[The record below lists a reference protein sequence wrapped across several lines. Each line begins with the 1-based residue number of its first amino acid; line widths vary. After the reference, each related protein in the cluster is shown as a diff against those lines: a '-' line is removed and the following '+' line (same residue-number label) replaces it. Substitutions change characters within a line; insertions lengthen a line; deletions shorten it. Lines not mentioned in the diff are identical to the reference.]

1 MHDAIRMSSSEP
13 AHLLRFSRRSLRD
26 RTVTSAGAPQLIAVA
41 LVLCIGIYVLQ
52 AQDTNPFDSEEV
64 LYVIPIALLALRFG
78 LRGGVSGALVGLA
91 LIGLWDWHG
100 QDFGLTV
107 GGYLSWGIAFMLLG
121 VSLGAFVDHRHR
133 LEAEIVRYFD
143 GSLDLLATVDLNG
156 RFTRVNPA
164 WERTL
169 GHAAQTLCSRPFI
182 EFVHPDDREAT
193 LAENDAVTGGSRDV
207 VGFRNRYRAADGNY
221 RWLEWSGH
229 ASPADGLIN
238 AVARDVTAQHEAEE
252 QLAGHA
258 ELLETRV
265 AERTRE
271 LEDARAKTLRRLALA
286 AEYRDDDTF
295 EHTERVGSTSAAIA
309 AQMGLDRDQVETL
322 RLAAPLHDVGKIGIP
337 DRILLKPGKLTAEE
351 YEVMKTHT
359 MLGARLLT
367 GSGSSVLQMG
377 TLIAESHH
385 EHWDG
390 SGYPRGCAGEAIPL
404 VGRIVAVAD
413 VFDALTRDR
422 PYKSAWSIDRAIAE
436 IEHAAGSH
444 FDPQVVAAFL
454 LARNSGCTD
463 TDSGEPSAP
472 RQTARSVPPSRES
485 SISATPVRQTTSV
498 RGEAARSGST

>member
-1 MHDAIRMSSSEP
+1 MPPAQGTHDAVRISISKPSRT
-13 AHLLRFSRRSLRD
+13 LRFLRHSLRD
-26 RTVTSAGAPQLIAVA
+26 RTMAPVGALLTIAIA
-41 LVLCIGIYVLQ
+41 LALYIGIYVLQ
-52 AQDTNPFDSEEV
+52 AHDSNPSDSEEV

-78 LRGGVSGALVGLA
+78 LRGGLSGALVGLV
-91 LIGLWDWHG
+91 LIGVWDWHS
-100 QDFGLTV
+100 QDFGLTI
-107 GGYLSWGIAFMLLG
+107 GGYLSWGLAFILLG

-133 LEAEIVRYFD
+133 LEAEIARYFD
-143 GSLDLLATVDLNG
+143 GSLDLLATIDLNG
-156 RFTRVNPA
+156 HFTRVNPA

-169 GHAAQTLCSRPFI
+169 GYTAQTLCSRPFI

-229 ASPADGLIN
+229 ACLTDGLIN
-238 AVARDVTAQHEAEE
+238 AVARDVTVQREAEE

-258 ELLETRV
+258 ELLEARV

-271 LEDARAKTLRRLALA
+271 LKDARAKTLRRLALA

-295 EHTERVGSTSAAIA
+295 EHTERVGSTSVAIA
-309 AQMGLDRDQVETL
+309 AQIGFDRDQVEIL

-367 GSGSSVLQMG
+367 GSGSPVLKMG

-385 EHWDG
+385 ERWDG
-390 SGYPRGCAGEAIPL
+390 SGYPRGWAGEAIPL

-413 VFDALTRDR
+413 VFDALTHDR
-422 PYKSAWSIDRAIAE
+422 PYKSAWSTDRAIAE
-436 IEHAAGSH
+436 IEHRAGSH
-444 FDPQVVAAFL
+444 FDPRIVAAFL
-454 LARNSGCTD
+454 SVHKSGRRY
-463 TDSGEPSAP
+463 TDSGEPPAP
-472 RQTARSVPPSRES
+472 WRTARSASPSRES
-485 SISATPVRQTTSV
+485 SIVATPMRHTTSIH
-498 RGEAARSGST
+498 R

>member
-1 MHDAIRMSSSEP
+1 MM
-13 AHLLRFSRRSLRD
+13 
-26 RTVTSAGAPQLIAVA
+26 SAGAPQIIAITFA
-41 LVLCIGIYVLQ
+41 LFIGIYALQ
-52 AQDTNPFDSEEV
+52 AQDTNPSDSEEV
-64 LYVIPIALLALRFG
+64 LYVVPIALLALRFG
-78 LRGGVSGALVGLA
+78 LRGGLAGALVALA
-91 LIGLWDWHG
+91 LVGAWDWHS

-107 GGYLSWGIAFMLLG
+107 GGYLSWGIAFPLLG
-121 VSLGAFVDHRHR
+121 VLLGTFVDHRHR
-133 LEAEIVRYFD
+133 LEAELSHYFD

-169 GHAAQTLCSRPFI
+169 GYTAQTLSSRPFI

-193 LAENDAVTGGSRDV
+193 LAENEAVTDGSHDI
-207 VGFRNRYRAADGNY
+207 VGFRNRYRAIDGSY

-229 ASPADGLIN
+229 ASLAHGLIN
-238 AVARDVTAQHEAEE
+238 AVARDVTAQYEAEE
-252 QLAGHA
+252 QLARHT
-258 ELLETRV
+258 ELLE
-265 AERTRE
+265 AGIAKRTQE
-271 LEDARAKTLRRLALA
+271 LKDAHAKTLRRLVLA

-295 EHTERVGSTSAAIA
+295 EHTQRVGSTSAAIA
-309 AQMGLDRDQVETL
+309 AQMGLDSDQVETL

-351 YEVMKTHT
+351 YEVMETHT

-367 GSGSSVLQMG
+367 GSGSPVLQMG

-390 SGYPRGCAGEAIPL
+390 SGYPRGCAGETIPL

-413 VFDALTRDR
+413 VFDALTHDR

-444 FDPQVVAAFL
+444 FDPRVVAAFL
-454 LARNSGCTD
+454 SLHNSETNTG
-463 TDSGEPSAP
+463 SGKPLAP
-472 RQTARSVPPSRES
+472 RRTARSAPLSRES
-485 SISATPVRQTTSV
+485 SIGT
-498 RGEAARSGST
+498 